1 MDQQPLKRL
10 RMSER
15 MRENAVRTVKR
26 MVEDLD
32 NALDRIRNG
41 EPMESVLKPPQPVE
55 SFQLDDDLDSDDGM
69 ETDGHHEGA
78 KVDHVGAAQHKDG
91 EAAHAG
97 SFWEKDSWKHHAS
110 DGQK

>member
-1 MDQQPLKRL
+1 
-10 RMSER
+10 
-15 MRENAVRTVKR
+15 MRQ
-26 MVEDLD
+26 DLD

-78 KVDHVGAAQHKDG
+78 KVDHVGAAQHKVQ
-91 EAAHAG
+91 
-97 SFWEKDSWKHHAS
+97 S
-110 DGQK
+110 